1 MLHTIHQGAPRR
13 SARTGLAAAGLT
25 TVLALTL
32 ASCSAETS
40 EDDGGAAEPT
50 GTVTVVVHDSIVIS
64 DESKAAFEEESGL
77 ALEVVSAGDGGA
89 LANQLVLT
97 KDSPLGDVAY
107 GIDNSF
113 ASRAVSEGVFA
124 PYTSPVQPELSAQLA
139 ADQTGTLTAVDYGDV
154 CMNVDTEWFEENG
167 SLAPVTLEDLTKPV
181 YENLTVVSNPATSSP
196 GLAFLFATIGAFGDD
211 YLDYWERL
219 SANGLKVTSG
229 WEEAYQ
235 TEFTAGEGEGSR
247 PIVLSYASSPAY
259 TVTEDGSTTTT
270 SALLDT
276 CFRQVEYAG
285 VLEGAE
291 NPEGGQQ
298 LVDFLL
304 GEQFQSEI
312 PTGMYVYPVNPDAE
326 IPAEWVDFAPLPE
339 NPIVLDPTEISE
351 NRDTWIEDW
360 TATVIG

>member
-1 MLHTIHQGAPRR
+1 MLYTTHQPARRR
-13 SARTGLAAAGLT
+13 SARTGFLVAGLT
-25 TVLALTL
+25 TSLALVL
-32 ASCSAETS
+32 ASCSSGSSQDGASPETS
-40 EDDGGAAEPT
+40 

-77 ALEVVSAGDGGA
+77 TLEVVSAGDGGA

-113 ASRAVSEGVFA
+113 ASRAVEEGVFA
-124 PYTSPVQPELSAQLA
+124 PYASPEQGELSTQLA
-139 ADQTGTLTAVDYGDV
+139 ADPSGALTAVSYGDV
-154 CMNVDTEWFEENG
+154 CMNVDTAWFEENG
-167 SLAPVTLEDLTKPV
+167 VLEPATLDDLTKPV
-181 YENLTVVSNPATSSP
+181 YEDLTVVSNPATSSP
-196 GLAFLFATIGAFGDD
+196 GLAFLFATIGEYGDD
-211 YLDYWERL
+211 YLDYWQQL
-219 SANGLKVTSG
+219 SDNGLLVVTG

-235 TEFTAGEGEGSR
+235 TEFTAGEGDGAR

-259 TVTEDGSTTTT
+259 TVSEDGSTTTT
-270 SALLDT
+270 TAMLDT

-291 NPEGGQQ
+291 NPEGAQQ
-298 LVDFLL
+298 VVDFLL

-312 PTGMYVYPVNPDAE
+312 ATGMYVYPVDPDAE

-351 NRDTWIEDW
+351 NRDRWIEDW

>member
-1 MLHTIHQGAPRR
+1 MLHTTHQGARRR
-13 SARTGLAAAGLT
+13 SPLSGFLAAGLT
-25 TVLALTL
+25 TALALTL
-32 ASCSAETS
+32 ASCSTES
-40 EDDGGAAEPT
+40 SDEPSAQTT

-77 ALEVVSAGDGGA
+77 VLEVVSAGDGGA

-154 CMNVDTEWFEENG
+154 CMNVDSAWFEENG
-167 SLAPVTLEDLTKPV
+167 TLAPVTLEDLTKPE
-181 YENLTVVSNPATSSP
+181 YADLTVVSNPATSSP
-196 GLAFLFATIGAFGDD
+196 GLAFLFATIGVYGDD

-219 SANGLKVTSG
+219 ADNGLTVTSG

-235 TEFTAGEGEGSR
+235 TEFTAGEGDGSR
-247 PIVLSYASSPAY
+247 PVVLSYASSPAY
-259 TVTEDGSTTTT
+259 TVSEDGSTTTT

-285 VLEGAE
+285 VLAGAE
-291 NPEGGQQ
+291 NPEGAQQ

-312 PTGMYVYPVNPDAE
+312 PTGMYVYPVNPDAD

-339 NPIVLDPTEISE
+339 NPIVLDPAEISTS
-351 NRDTWIEDW
+351 RDQWIEDW